1 VARLNE
7 SMVIQLGCVN
17 QGFSNPELQALP
29 MTLEMLEELSD
40 CGWLQAQVPHMNDEI
55 RSCERFMA
63 TQIYAM
69 ETSSPTE

>member
-1 VARLNE
+1 MARLNE
-7 SMVIQLGCVN
+7 SIVIQLGCVN

-55 RSCERFMA
+55 RSC
-63 TQIYAM
+63 
-69 ETSSPTE
+69 